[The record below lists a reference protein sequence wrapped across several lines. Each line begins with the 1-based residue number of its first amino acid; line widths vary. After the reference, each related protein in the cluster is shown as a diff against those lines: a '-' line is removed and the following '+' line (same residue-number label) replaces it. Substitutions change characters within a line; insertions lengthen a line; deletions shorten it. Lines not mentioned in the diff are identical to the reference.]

1 VETLIVE
8 GPTPLK
14 GEIEVAGAKN
24 SMSKLL
30 TASMLTAEPCTL
42 TNVPAI
48 GDTVITK
55 AICEA
60 LGAQCTET
68 GAKVLTVETPEMTVA
83 AVPEALAKQNRL
95 SVLML
100 APLLHR
106 HGRAVVPAAGG
117 DRIGPRPVDF
127 HLEGYR
133 SMGARVE
140 VLDDVYYIEA
150 EELHGADLTLPYPS
164 VTATENLLMA
174 ATLARG
180 RTFIRNAAIE
190 PEVVDL
196 ALFLQKMG
204 AIIDYHVDRTFIIE
218 GVDSLK
224 GTSHRIMPDRLV
236 AASLGAAAVATGGDL
251 FVRGARQADL
261 LTFLNALRRVGGG
274 FEVRGDGIRFYRD
287 GPLRSIAVET
297 TVHPGFMTD
306 WQPPFA
312 VLLTQAEG
320 MSVIHETVFEDRFV
334 YVSELQK
341 MGADIELYDT
351 CLGGSEC
358 RFGAMGHRHSA
369 VVKGPTPLRG
379 TEISVPDLRAGFT
392 YLIAAVCAE
401 GRSII
406 SGVEELDRGY
416 EEIDKSL
423 RQLGAAIERKCEE

>member
-1 VETLIVE
+1 MDTLIVD
-8 GPTPLK
+8 GPTPLR

-30 TASMLTAEPCTL
+30 TASMLTSEPCSFS
-42 TNVPAI
+42 NVPAI
-48 GDTVITK
+48 GDTEITK

-60 LGAQCTET
+60 LGARCTET
-68 GAKVLTVETPEMTVA
+68 GDKALSVETAEMPAA
-83 AVPEALAKQNRL
+83 AVPEALAVQNRL
-95 SVLML
+95 SVMML

-133 SMGARVE
+133 MMGAGVE
-140 VLDDVYYIEA
+140 TLDDVYYVEA
-150 EELHGADLTLPYPS
+150 DGLNGADVTLPYPS

-180 RTFIRNAAIE
+180 RTYIRNAAIE

-204 AIIDYHVDRTFIIE
+204 AIIDYQVDRTFIVE
-218 GVDSLK
+218 GVAALS
-224 GTSHRIMPDRLV
+224 GTSHAIMSDRLV
-236 AASLGAAAVATGGDL
+236 AASLGAAAVASGGDL
-251 FVRGARQADL
+251 FVRGAHQGEL

-274 FEVRGDGIRFYRD
+274 FEVAGDGIRFFRS

-358 RFGAMGHRHSA
+358 RFGAQGHRHSA
-369 VVKGPTPLRG
+369 VVKGPTALRG
-379 TEISVPDLRAGFT
+379 AEISVPDLRAGFT
-392 YLIAAVCAE
+392 YLIAAVCAA
-401 GRSII
+401 GRSVI

-416 EEIDKSL
+416 EEIDKNLSD
-423 RQLGAAIERKCEE
+423 LGAAIERKRD

>member
-1 VETLIVE
+1 MDTLTVD
-8 GPTPLK
+8 GPTPLR

-30 TASMLTAEPCTL
+30 TASMLTSEPCSFS
-42 TNVPAI
+42 NVPAI
-48 GDTVITK
+48 GDTEITK

-60 LGAQCTET
+60 LGARCTET
-68 GAKVLTVETPEMTVA
+68 GAKARSVETPEMPVA
-83 AVPEALAKQNRL
+83 AVPAALAVQNRL
-95 SVLML
+95 SVMML

-133 SMGARVE
+133 MMGARVE
-140 VLDDVYYIEA
+140 TLDDVYYVEA
-150 EELHGADLTLPYPS
+150 DGLNGADVTLPYPS

-180 RTFIRNAAIE
+180 RTYIRNAAIE

-204 AIIDYHVDRTFIIE
+204 AIIDYQVDRTFIVE
-218 GVDSLK
+218 GVAALS
-224 GTSHRIMPDRLV
+224 GTSHAIMPDRLV

-251 FVRGARQADL
+251 FVRGAHQGEL

-274 FEVRGDGIRFYRD
+274 FEVAGDGIRFFRS

-358 RFGAMGHRHSA
+358 RFGASGYRHSA
-369 VVKGPTPLRG
+369 VVKGPTALRG
-379 TEISVPDLRAGFT
+379 AEISVPDLRAGFT
-392 YLIAAVCAE
+392 YLIAAVCAA
-401 GRSII
+401 GRSVIR
-406 SGVEELDRGY
+406 GVEELDRGY

-423 RQLGAAIERKCEE
+423 RDLGAAIERKRD

>member
-1 VETLIVE
+1 METLIVD

-30 TASMLTAEPCTL
+30 TASMLTAEPCEF

-48 GDTVITK
+48 GDTEITK

-60 LGAQCTET
+60 LGAHCSEI
-68 GAKVLTVETPEMTVA
+68 GPKALLVETPDMPVA
-83 AVPEALAKQNRL
+83 AVPEALAVQNRL
-95 SVLML
+95 SVMML
-100 APLLHR
+100 APLVHR

-133 SMGARVE
+133 MMGARVE
-140 VLDDVYYIEA
+140 TLDDVYYVEA
-150 EELHGADLTLPYPS
+150 DRLHGADITLPYPS

-204 AIIDYHVDRTFIIE
+204 AIIDYHVDRTFIVE

-224 GTSHRIMPDRLV
+224 GTRHAIMPDRLV

-251 FVRGARQADL
+251 FVRGAHQGDL

-274 FEVRGDGIRFYRD
+274 FEVQGDGIRFFRQ
-287 GPLRSIAVET
+287 GPLHSIALET

-334 YVSELQK
+334 YISELQK
-341 MGADIELYDT
+341 MGADIEIYDT
-351 CLGGSEC
+351 CLGGGDC
-358 RFGAMGHRHSA
+358 RFGAMGHSHSA
-369 VVKGPTPLRG
+369 VIKGPTALRG
-379 TEISVPDLRAGFT
+379 AEISVPDLRAGFT

-401 GRSII
+401 GRSVIR
-406 SGVEELDRGY
+406 GVEELDRGY
-416 EEIDKSL
+416 EDIDKSL
-423 RQLGAAIERKCEE
+423 RELGAQIERKQD

>member
-1 VETLIVE
+1 METLIVE

-14 GEIEVAGAKN
+14 GEIQVAGAKN
-24 SMSKLL
+24 SMSKVL
-30 TASMLTAEPCTL
+30 TASMLTAERCTF

-48 GDTVITK
+48 GDTQISK
-55 AICEA
+55 EICEA
-60 LGAQCTET
+60 LGARCSEGGPRT
-68 GAKVLTVETPEMTVA
+68 LHVETPEIEVA
-83 AVPEALAKQNRL
+83 AVPEALAIKNRL
-95 SVLML
+95 SVMML

-133 SMGARVE
+133 KMGARVE
-140 VLDDVYYIEA
+140 TLDDVYYVEA
-150 EELHGADLTLPYPS
+150 DNLNGADILLPYPS

-174 ATLARG
+174 ATLAKG

-204 AIIDYHVDRTFIIE
+204 AIIDYQVDRTFIVE
-218 GVDSLK
+218 GVSKLS
-224 GTSHRIMPDRLV
+224 GATHEIMPDRLV
-236 AASLGAAAVATGGDL
+236 AASLGAAAVASHGDL
-251 FVRGARQADL
+251 FVRGARQADM
-261 LTFLNALRRVGGG
+261 LTFLNALRRVGGS
-274 FEVRGDGIRFYRD
+274 FEVAGDGIRFYRS

-306 WQPPFA
+306 WQPAFA

-341 MGADIELYDT
+341 MGADVELYDT
-351 CLGGSEC
+351 CLGGGDC
-358 RFGAMGHRHSA
+358 RFGATGHRHSA
-369 VVKGPTPLRG
+369 VIRGPTPLQG
-379 TEISVPDLRAGFT
+379 ANICIPDLRAGFT
-392 YLIAAVCAE
+392 YLIAAVLAK
-401 GRSII
+401 GRSVI

-416 EEIDKSL
+416 EEIDQNL
-423 RQLGAAIERKCEE
+423 RQLGAAIERKEI